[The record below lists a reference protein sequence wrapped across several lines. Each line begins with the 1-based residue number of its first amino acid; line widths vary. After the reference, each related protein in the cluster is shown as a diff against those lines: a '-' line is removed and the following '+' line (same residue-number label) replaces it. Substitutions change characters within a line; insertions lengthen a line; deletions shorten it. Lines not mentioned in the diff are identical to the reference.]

1 MDSEREGRHGTQVAI
16 FVQTFSKRLQ
26 GSFKRLEN

>member
-1 MDSEREGRHGTQVAI
+1 MDSERDGCHGMQAAI

-26 GSFKRLEN
+26 GSFKRLQN